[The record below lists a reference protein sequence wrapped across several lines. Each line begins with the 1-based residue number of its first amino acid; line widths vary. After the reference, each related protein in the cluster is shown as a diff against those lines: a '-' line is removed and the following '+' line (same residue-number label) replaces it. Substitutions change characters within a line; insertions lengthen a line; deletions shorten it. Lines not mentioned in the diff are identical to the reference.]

1 MSNDRV
7 MVCNFETAVQ
17 TDPTTCLLVVSRSVV
32 APSNKKGL
40 APEVITAFARSAGIQ
55 RASIHVCLLKAVRL
69 NFIFRERL
77 ALLST

>member
-17 TDPTTCLLVVSRSVV
+17 TDPTTCLLVVSRSVA

-40 APEVITAFARSAGIQ
+40 APEVITAFARSAGILTCFHTCVSFEGSKVMKSQ
-55 RASIHVCLLKAVRL
+55 
-69 NFIFRERL
+69 
-77 ALLST
+77 